1 MKSKILAE
9 SLRFSITSI
18 LGPVLVLGGIGYAL
32 GSYFGKEKL
41 FLLSAI
47 AISFIVT
54 QILTYRK
61 LSRGYST
68 ISSLDVKKDDAKDE
82 DEALVKEK

>member
-18 LGPVLVLGGIGYAL
+18 LGPVLVLGGIGYSL
-32 GSYFGKEKL
+32 GSYFGKEKV

-68 ISSLDVKKDDAKDE
+68 ISSLDVKKDDAKEE

>member
-32 GSYFGKEKL
+32 GSYFGKEKV

-68 ISSLDVKKDDAKDE
+68 ISSLDVKKDDAKEE

>member
-1 MKSKILAE
+1 MKNKILAE

-18 LGPVLVLGGIGYAL
+18 LGPVLVLGGIGYSL
-32 GSYFGKEKL
+32 GSYFGKEKV

-68 ISSLDVKKDDAKDE
+68 ISSLDVKKDDAKEE

>member
-1 MKSKILAE
+1 MKNKILAE
-9 SLRFSITSI
+9 SIRFSITSI

-32 GSYFGKEKL
+32 GSYFGKEKV

-47 AISFIVT
+47 AVSFIVT
-54 QILTYRK
+54 QILAFRK
-61 LSRGYST
+61 VSKGYSK
-68 ISSLDVKKDDAKDE
+68 IASFDVKKDDAGKE

>member
-1 MKSKILAE
+1 MKNKILAE

-18 LGPVLVLGGIGYAL
+18 IGPLLVLGGIGYAL
-32 GSYFGKEKL
+32 GSYFGKEKV

-54 QILTYRK
+54 QILTFRK
-61 LSRGYST
+61 VRNGYSK
-68 ISSLDVKKDDAKDE
+68 ISSLDVKKDDAEKE
-82 DEALVKEK
+82 DGALVTEK

>member
-32 GSYFGKEKL
+32 GSYFGKEKV

>member
-1 MKSKILAE
+1 MKNKIISE

-18 LGPVLVLGGIGYAL
+18 LGPILVFGGIGYAL
-32 GSYFGKEKL
+32 GSYFGKEKV

-61 LSRGYST
+61 LSQGYST
-68 ISSLDVKKDDAKDE
+68 ISSLDVKKDDAKEE

>member
-68 ISSLDVKKDDAKDE
+68 ISSLDVKKDDAKEE